1 MALKTVEIGAP
12 SGAKD
17 AFQIVETAFK
27 HANFPLKVRVQN
39 LLPFAVTFPEVGCFL
54 KTVFDATNSV
64 GEVTVSSYDALQR
77 FAASIVQIAV
87 LNKAPAAAR
96 LSAEVKRPYTKR
108 AEPEAV
114 EATEQESAPTE
125 TTEEKEK
132 E

>member
-54 KTVFDATNSV
+54 KTVFDAKNSV
-64 GEVTVSSYDALQR
+64 GEVTVVSYDALQR
-77 FAASIVQIAV
+77 FVASVVQIAS
-87 LNKAPAAAR
+87 LNNAHAAAR

-108 AEPEAV
+108 DEPET
-114 EATEQESAPTE
+114 TEQESAPTE

>member
-54 KTVFDATNSV
+54 KTVFDAKNSV
-64 GEVTVSSYDALQR
+64 GEVTVVSYDALQR
-77 FAASIVQIAV
+77 FAASVVQIAI
-87 LNKAPAAAR
+87 LNNAPAAAR

-108 AEPEAV
+108 AEPET
-114 EATEQESAPTE
+114 TEQESAPTE